1 MARDVFLLGGG
12 GGGRV
17 GVNFGPGI
25 FLGFDF
31 CHDSIIPVT

>member
-1 MARDVFLLGGG
+1 MARDVFLFGGG
-12 GGGRV
+12 G